1 MPRCRSISSSSASV
15 APNTSKTSGSS
26 SSIRLLRSS
35 KRSAEK
41 QASDAEQT
49 IQLDA
54 GYELFAVDSDC
65 SEPERGGGCL
75 KVRTHAESLERLVV
89 PSSRLEAI
97 SKTVSFGSVDIN
109 SHGVVLGDN
118 PSVSFGPPVTIRWK
132 AFDTQTISLDEYE
145 QHKPESRR
153 KDAMLLP
160 RMVREDWLRNVG
172 FARSEIKETVIA
184 MEKIKQQR
192 CQSSRDG
199 LWKKKIQRAI
209 GLRH

>member
-1 MPRCRSISSSSASV
+1 MPRCRSITSSSTSKASV
-15 APNTSKTSGSS
+15 APNTNKNSG
-26 SSIRLLRSS
+26 SIRLLR
-35 KRSAEK
+35 RQHAEK

-49 IQLDA
+49 IQLDS

-65 SEPERGGGCL
+65 SEQERGSGCL
-75 KVRTHAESLERLVV
+75 KVLTHAESLERVV
-89 PSSRLEAI
+89 ASSRQQDQPK
-97 SKTVSFGSVDIN
+97 SVSFGTVDIY
-109 SHGVVLGDN
+109 SHGIILGDN

-145 QHKPESRR
+145 QHKPDSRA

-172 FARSEIKETVIA
+172 FARGEIKDTVIA

-209 GLRH
+209 GFH